1 MEKYDEVNH
10 PKHYVENRFWVE
22 PHVVFRNLMY
32 PQGNALKYILRAGKK
47 LYPGKTAEESKLLD
61 LKKAAWYLNDRDD
74 MPILRSDLFIAFC
87 ENINNDLIRAAYYP
101 GVCIGDDYPH
111 DDPGDQPKTFWQ
123 NLETVV
129 NFEIERL
136 ERK

>member
-22 PHVVFRNLMY
+22 PHVVFRNLSY

-47 LYPGKTAEESKLLD
+47 LYPGKTEKESKLTD
-61 LKKAAWYLNDRDD
+61 LKKAMWYLNDREEMPLIDD
-74 MPILRSDLFIAFC
+74 RLFRLFC

-101 GVCIGDDYPH
+101 EVCIGDMYPH

-129 NFEIERL
+129 NFEIEHL

>member
-22 PHVVFRNLMY
+22 PHMVFRNLAY

-47 LYPGKTAEESKLLD
+47 IYAGKTEKESKLID
-61 LKKAAWYLNDRDD
+61 LKKALWYLEDRAD
-74 MPILRSDLFIAFC
+74 MPVIDSCLFRIFC
-87 ENINNDLIRAAYYP
+87 ENVPNDLIRAAYYP
-101 GVCIGDDYPH
+101 EVCVSDDYPH